1 MQSHFLKDPLPSNEE
16 NHDYHKDMRNCNKGK
31 KSIVHLYK
39 SEFLMNPNACFKLI
53 RNWKTTK
60 LYLNYKRKAKEIS
73 TTSEHFFGREGGGHF
88 ERI

>member
-16 NHDYHKDMRNCNKGK
+16 NQDMRYCNKGK

-53 RNWKTTK
+53 SN
-60 LYLNYKRKAKEIS
+60 
-73 TTSEHFFGREGGGHF
+73 
-88 ERI
+88 